1 MDDRCDSPSIRRFH
15 RPGMA
20 KRESLSRFVSGKFK
34 QPKQKLWELST
45 SRQCSSLPFP
55 KFSPSCVCNLNV
67 KEKIHLYTP
76 VRLIGTEKSSN
87 STCWCV
93 QIENVLKMLE
103 SVDSQIVWWPL
114 LFLTLCVSFS
124 PLNVHVLSL
133 LRWHAKMTQVLWE
146 GFLFLSLSLSES
158 CLWGL

>member
-45 SRQCSSLPFP
+45 SRQRRSLPFP

-76 VRLIGTEKSSN
+76 VRLIGTEKSSD
-87 STCWCV
+87 STCRC
-93 QIENVLKMLE
+93 L
-103 SVDSQIVWWPL
+103 QIVKCIKNAGISRLSDRMMTSPL
-114 LFLTLCVSFS
+114 PHTLC
-124 PLNVHVLSL
+124 L
-133 LRWHAKMTQVLWE
+133 LLPFE
-146 GFLFLSLSLSES
+146 CS
-158 CLWGL
+158 CALTTEVTC